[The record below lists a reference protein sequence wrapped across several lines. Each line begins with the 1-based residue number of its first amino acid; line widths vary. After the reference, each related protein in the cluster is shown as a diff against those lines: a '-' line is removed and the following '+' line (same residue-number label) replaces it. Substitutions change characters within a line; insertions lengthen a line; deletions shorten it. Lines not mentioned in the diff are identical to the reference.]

1 MRLVSKVRSV
11 VMALALALAMSSQ
24 LAAQEGGEGA
34 EIIRGRVFGP
44 DSLPLRDAIVTV
56 IGVQSEIEQTT
67 RTNDQGLYT
76 VLFPDAEG
84 DYLITIRYLGFAP
97 QTHRVTSQGAASRL
111 LVQDVRLTAVP
122 QQLEAVAVVGT
133 AGRAPPR
140 LGDDRSV
147 GGNEQNA
154 LGGKLFSL
162 DPSDL
167 NTLAASVPGILRVP
181 GADGQ
186 SDGFSVLGLPTD
198 QNAITLDGS
207 TFDGNTLPEDAIAR
221 ATAKTTT
228 YDPSQGQF
236 SGGQL
241 AIGTRGG
248 NNRFTA
254 NLRGTMMPTA
264 LAWADPASPTPL
276 PRDLSLSGSIGGPI
290 RRGKAF
296 YFGSLEG
303 KRASSDLLSL
313 LNPNETVLADR
324 GIARDTID
332 RLAGSLAG
340 LGVPL
345 TSTAIPDEQLND
357 RLSGFGRIDLRPTAT
372 SSVTVR
378 GDGSWTSNDG
388 SGISALGFPAQGS
401 GRRSDKLGLQVST
414 AVYFGGFL
422 SELKTYAQSTSSSS
436 EPYVFLPRGS
446 VRFGTAYDDGRVGLT
461 SVNFGG
467 GNASI
472 SRQETRKWETKHEL
486 SWMTVDS
493 RHRLKLGQ
501 QFSLWRTT
509 SQAVA
514 DPFGRFSYASLGDLE
529 ANLPASY
536 SRTLGSRERSSS
548 GVEGALWAGDEWR
561 RGERLRVEAGVR
573 LDVARS
579 GTKPVYNPA
588 VDSLF
593 SLRTDGVPSDVGFSP
608 RLGFSWVMRPTVVDS
623 TLRRGSQRTRS
634 ALTLSG
640 GLGAFRGV
648 IAPAEVAT
656 LADLT
661 GLPNTVRTLACVGDA
676 TPIPDW
682 AHYASDPDAI
692 PVACLDG
699 GAPVEFSDNQPRVS
713 VYDRDFHAPL
723 SWRGNLRLEGLM
735 LGDWRLS
742 LETTQQLGFN
752 GKSAIDENLRRAP
765 VFTLEEEDSR
775 PVLVA
780 PTSIVPTTG
789 EVGPAAARIS
799 DRFGS
804 VVRNVSDLKNV
815 ATQLTA
821 SLSPPRPIFGKLPLQ
836 ASYTFTYN
844 RAQERGF
851 SGSTAGDP
859 FLIEWADGTHPAHQI
874 ALQTSIAIKF
884 ITLGLRTN
892 IYSGAPYTPMVAGDV
907 NGDGMR
913 NDRAFVFDPE
923 TTSDPEL
930 AAEMRALLASA
941 PARAR
946 DCLNAQLGHVVERN
960 SCTTG
965 WRIQPDINLGFRLPT
980 DRFPAQRSMSLRDR
994 LTFSVKADNIVGAL
1008 FRLVGLEIPSGWGRD
1023 RTAPDQ
1029 TLLQVEGFDPAAQE
1043 FRYRVNQQFGDVTD
1057 RSRTRQNRM
1066 GGGAFRVQLGGELKF
1081 GGPSQRSMAER
1092 LGFVA
1097 RRGEAAMTVERAKE
1111 RLRRQTSDPLEPLRT
1126 RRDSLALTTEQLAQ
1140 LDTIGVAFQA
1150 RVDSTITPLAEYIVK
1165 EGQRLRDSELQ
1176 TRLAKLFP
1184 EMRALMRDAL
1194 VRALALLTDE
1204 QQARVPQL
1212 VRSAKGEAER

>member
-1 MRLVSKVRSV
+1 
-11 VMALALALAMSSQ
+11 MSPQ

-44 DSLPLRDAIVTV
+44 DSLPLRDAMVTV
-56 IGVQSEIEQTT
+56 VGVQSEIEQTT
-67 RTNDQGLYT
+67 RTNEQGLYT
-76 VLFPDAEG
+76 VLFPDPEG
-84 DYLITIRYLGFAP
+84 DYLVTVRYLGMAP
-97 QTHRVTSQGAASRL
+97 QTYRVTNQGAASRL
-111 LVQDVRLTAVP
+111 LVQDVRLSMVP
-122 QQLEAVAVVGT
+122 QQLEAVAVVGA
-133 AGRAPPR
+133 AGRSPPR
-140 LGDDRSV
+140 RSDDRSV

-167 NTLAASVPGILRVP
+167 NALAASVPGILRVP

-186 SDGFSVLGLPTD
+186 SDGFSVLGLPPD
-198 QNAITLDGS
+198 QNAITVDGS

-236 SGGQL
+236 SGAQL
-241 AIGTRGG
+241 ALGTRGG
-248 NNRFTA
+248 TNRFAA
-254 NLRGTMMPTA
+254 NVRSTIMPTS
-264 LAWADPASPTPL
+264 LSWADPASPKPL
-276 PRDLSLSGSIGGPI
+276 PRDLSLGGSIGGPI
-290 RRGKAF
+290 RPGKAF
-296 YFGSLEG
+296 YFGSLEA
-303 KRASSDLLSL
+303 KRGSSDLLSL
-313 LNPNETVLADR
+313 LNPNETILGDR
-324 GIARDTID
+324 GISRDTVS
-332 RLAGSLAG
+332 RLAGSLSA

-345 TSTAIPDEQLND
+345 TSDAIPDEQLND

-378 GDGSWTSNDG
+378 GDGSWTRNG
-388 SGISALGFPAQGS
+388 GAGISALAFPAQGS
-401 GRRSDKLGLQVST
+401 GQRSGKLGLQVST

-422 SELKTYAQSTSSSS
+422 SELKTYLQSSSSSS
-436 EPYVFLPRGS
+436 EPYVFLPRGD

-461 SVNFGG
+461 SIGFGG
-467 GNASI
+467 GSGAI
-472 SRQETRKWETKHEL
+472 SHQETRRWETNHEL

-509 SQAVA
+509 SQAVS
-514 DPFGRFSYASLGDLE
+514 DPFGRFSYASLSDLE

-536 SRTLGSRERSSS
+536 SRTLDSRERSSS
-548 GVEGALWAGDEWR
+548 GVSGAVWTGDEWR

-573 LDVARS
+573 LDVARA
-579 GTKPVYNPA
+579 GTRPLYNPA

-593 SLRTDGVPSDVGFSP
+593 SLRTDEVPSDIGFSP
-608 RLGFSWVMRPTVVDS
+608 RLGFSWVMRPGAFDRA
-623 TLRRGSQRTRS
+623 LAQGSQQTRS
-634 ALTLSG
+634 QLTLSG

-648 IAPAEVAT
+648 IPPAEVSA

-661 GLPNTVRTLACVGDA
+661 GLPNTVRNLACVGDA

-682 AHYASDPDAI
+682 ALYALDADAI
-692 PVACLDG
+692 PEACLDG
-699 GAPVEFSDNQPRVS
+699 GAPIEFSDDRPRVS

-723 SWRGNLRLEGLM
+723 SWRGNLRLDGLM
-735 LGDWRLS
+735 LGDWPLS

-752 GKSAIDENLRRAP
+752 GKSAIDENLRRTSL
-765 VFTLEEEDSR
+765 FTLAEEDSR
-775 PVLVA
+775 PVFVA
-780 PTSIVPTTG
+780 PTSIVTTTG

-804 VVRNVSDLKNV
+804 VLHNVSDLKNV

-821 SLSPPRPIFGKLPLQ
+821 SLSPPRPLFGKLPLQ

-859 FLIEWADGTHPAHQI
+859 FLVEWAEGTQPTHQI
-874 ALQTSIAIKF
+874 MLQTSIAIKV

-892 IYSGAPYTPMVAGDV
+892 IYSGAPYTPMIAGDV
-907 NGDGMR
+907 NGDGIR
-913 NDRAFVFDPE
+913 NDRAFVFDPA
-923 TTSDPEL
+923 TASDPEL
-930 AAEMRALLASA
+930 AAEMRALLESA

-946 DCLNAQLGHVVERN
+946 DCLVAQLGNIAARN

-965 WRIQPDINLGFRLPT
+965 WRVQPDISLGFRLPT
-980 DRFPAQRSMSLRDR
+980 DRFPAQRSMSIWDR
-994 LTFSVKADNIVGAL
+994 LNFSVKADNIVGAL
-1008 FRLVGLEIPSGWGRD
+1008 LRLVGLEVPSGWGRNQS
-1023 RTAPDQ
+1023 APEQ
-1029 TLLQVEGFDPAAQE
+1029 TLLQVEGFDSVAQA
-1043 FRYRVNQQFGDVTD
+1043 FRYRVNQQFGDVTA
-1057 RSRTRQNRM
+1057 RSRTQRNRL

-1092 LGFVA
+1092 LGFVS
-1097 RRGEAAMTVERAKE
+1097 RRGEPAMTVDQAKE
-1111 RLRRQTSDPLEPLRT
+1111 RLRQQTSDPLAPLLAK
-1126 RRDSLALTTEQLAQ
+1126 RDSLALTAEQLAQ
-1140 LDTIGVAFQA
+1140 LDTIRTVFQQRA
-1150 RVDSTITPLAEYIVK
+1150 DSASAPLAEYIVNQ
-1165 EGQRLRDSELQ
+1165 GQRLRDSELQ
-1176 TRLAKLFP
+1176 SRLTKLFP

-1194 VRALALLTDE
+1194 VRGLAVLTEE
-1204 QQARVPQL
+1204 QRARVPEL
-1212 VRSAKGEAER
+1212 VRSASGEAGTTQ